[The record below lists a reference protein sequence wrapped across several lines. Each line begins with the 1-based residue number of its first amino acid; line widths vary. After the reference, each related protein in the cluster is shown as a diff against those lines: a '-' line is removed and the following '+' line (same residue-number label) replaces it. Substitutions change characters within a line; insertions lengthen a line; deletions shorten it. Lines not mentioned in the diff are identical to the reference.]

1 MTDKTTQR
9 HLNDI
14 LRKFPYNSNPNQLER
29 LTEFFLLNAGNAPK
43 EVKEQLDI
51 YHNTQ
56 RKIRDAWNDLSQH
69 EQAFLW
75 NQMSQYLTIQSATE
89 EGVPE
94 ETTGQ

>member
-1 MTDKTTQR
+1 VTTQ
-9 HLNDI
+9 
-14 LRKFPYNSNPNQLER
+14 LRVPEAKSRRLCDATNQLER

-56 RKIRDAWNDLSQH
+56 RKIRAAWNDLSQH